1 MSKQVI
7 IYDEVDTEEELAELL
22 REVARLIDSGMTS
35 GHYPGWEIVEN
46 E

>member
-7 IYDEVDTEEELAELL
+7 IYDEVGTESELAELL
-22 REVARLIDSGMTS
+22 REVARLINNGNTS